1 VEHFVTLFDQGF
13 LAMGLALHGSLRAQ
27 AGPSNF
33 RLWIVCMDDEVET
46 SLKALDLPD
55 VSLIPLREI
64 ETPGLLAVKPG
75 RSRGEYCWTVTP
87 FTFPAVFE
95 RAPEAKQVTYLDA
108 DLYFFA
114 PPNALLDEFARSGK
128 DVLITDHAYA
138 PEYDMSVKSGRF
150 CVQFLTF
157 RNTAAG
163 MEVLRSW
170 QAQCLEWCFAR
181 FEPNRFGD
189 QKYLDEW
196 PEKYARAVH
205 ILAQTDK
212 TLAPWNA
219 SMFESR
225 AALAP
230 VFYHFHGLRLV
241 REREVLCC
249 VGYRISAP
257 VRKLYETYVKNMAA
271 VVNGLEQRG
280 IRVPRLPRRRDLGQF
295 LYDLRDTLRGR
306 NYWSRI

>member
-1 VEHFVTLFDQGF
+1 VEHYVTLFDQGF
-13 LAMGLALHGSLRAQ
+13 LAQGLALHRSLRAS
-27 AGPSNF
+27 AGEGSF
-33 RLWIVCMDDEVET
+33 RLWVVCMNEEVEA
-46 SLKALDLPD
+46 SLKALGLPD
-55 VSLIPLREI
+55 VGLIPLREI
-64 ETPGLLAVKPG
+64 ETPELLAVKPG
-75 RSRGEYCWTVTP
+75 RSVGEYCWTVTP

-95 RAPEAKQVTYLDA
+95 RAPDARQVTYLDA
-108 DLYFFA
+108 DLFFFDR
-114 PPNALLDEFARSGK
+114 PQLLLEEFARSGK

-138 PEYDMSVKSGRF
+138 PEYDMSAKSGRF

-157 RNTAAG
+157 RNTEAG
-163 MEVLRSW
+163 LRVLRSW

-181 FEPNRFGD
+181 FEPERFGD
-189 QKYLDEW
+189 QKYLDAW
-196 PEKYARAVH
+196 PVKFGDAVH

-219 SMFESR
+219 AHFAAR
-225 AALAP
+225 APLRP

-257 VRKLYETYVKNMAA
+257 ARLLYDTYLGVFAGLVNMLEGR
-271 VVNGLEQRG
+271 GL
-280 IRVPRLPRRRDLGQF
+280 RVPRMPRRRDLGQF

-306 NYWSRI
+306 NFWSRI